1 MSTKRRS
8 NSLTRFLEDI
18 VDDTKDLVDDLLDR
32 AKDLETDVRDTA
44 TDVIDDDEKDSAE
57 QDTAALR
64 QTLKDLQAKVDQ
76 LTELQLQA
84 AKKGA

>member
-1 MSTKRRS
+1 MSSKRRS
-8 NSLTRFLEDI
+8 NSLTRFFEDI

-44 TDVIDDDEKDSAE
+44 TDVIDDDEDSSE
-57 QDTAALR
+57 PETAALR

-84 AKKGA
+84 AKK